1 MTEQMPATSSD
12 EAVARGYMIEVDA
25 SHPTVQRVG
34 HHPFIENYKPV
45 ANPECE
51 RCHVELGNGKCS
63 DCKLECLWQDRL
75 VEEELERQRDL
86 ISHGINPH
94 PNMRHFISTLP
105 ARQQEPVM
113 SKKCT
118 ICNNVDIAMN
128 RTYCAACK
136 AARNSEKRREN
147 YKRRKLLQ

>member
-25 SHPTVQRVG
+25 SHPIVQRVG
-34 HHPFIENYKPV
+34 QHAYIENYKQV
-45 ANPECE
+45 ENPECE
-51 RCHVELGNGKCS
+51 RCHVELGDGKCS

-75 VEEELERQRDL
+75 IEEELARQRDL
-86 ISHGINPH
+86 ISRGIVVH
-94 PNMRHFISTLP
+94 KDVRYFVSTLP

-118 ICNNVDIAMN
+118 ICKSVDIAMN

-147 YKRRKLLQ
+147 YKRRKLL